1 MNDKNGK
8 RITKPR
14 AKSMLCGAIA
24 RGYCNNFKSL
34 KLDKVHEMMKEYG
47 ISRKSIH
54 DTIVCTHLYNIVIL
68 QTHIACETA
77 VKDELI
83 YIYL

>member
-34 KLDKVHEMMKEYG
+34 KLDKIHEMMKEYG

-54 DTIVCTHLYNIVIL
+54 DTIVCNYFIKEEYREDFYKSIHNFCFNVL
-68 QTHIACETA
+68 QNQ
-77 VKDELI
+77 
-83 YIYL
+83 